1 LVDRLVACFLLG
13 HLMKPR
19 LIESRPPGTPLARQ
33 RWECSACSL
42 QFEPNFTEGM
52 EMTIRRRIELMKKS
66 FKAHLLW
73 HEQQDDFK
81 PTLMDRMR
89 RAIGR

>member
-1 LVDRLVACFLLG
+1 
-13 HLMKPR
+13 MKPH

-33 RWECSACSL
+33 RWECSTCGL
-42 QFEPNFTEGM
+42 PFEPNFSDGTD
-52 EMTIRRRIELMKKS
+52 MTIRRRIELMKKS

-73 HEQQDDFK
+73 HEQQADFK
-81 PTLMDRMR
+81 PTLMDRMK